1 MLIKLHFL
9 CTQTSTLLGF
19 QVSEATE
26 ILKTALEHL
35 DELTDGALGELE
47 MILYDEES
55 GLRQEI
61 LGVMNE
67 TLANIHIT
75 LQPMLDSW
83 M

>member
-1 MLIKLHFL
+1 MLNCIFYVHRLQL
-9 CTQTSTLLGF
+9 CCWF

-47 MILYDEES
+47 MILYDEEP

-61 LGVMNE
+61 LGVMNK

-75 LQPMLDSW
+75 LLDVGCEP
-83 M
+83 